1 MISFINFVDVYGLA
15 AELSFNLPTIFFF
28 FALKLY
34 KKTYINNL
42 SLLMNFLLPA
52 LSLTARKF
60 SHKFNYN
67 VIVNHQNGAK
77 TIF

>member
-1 MISFINFVDVYGLA
+1 
-15 AELSFNLPTIFFF
+15 
-28 FALKLY
+28 
-34 KKTYINNL
+34 
-42 SLLMNFLLPA
+42 MNFLLPA

-77 TIF
+77 LFFEKESSEVGQKKAISIAIS